1 MANFGDSPSEIK
13 LLAHQAVRRNLT
25 DAEPTALL
33 YHSNRLQAEPG
44 RFNLKDRGDWFE
56 AYATDRQDII
66 VRVRSSD
73 YAGGL
78 TKGTVVYIGGATG
91 NRPYV
96 LKADADS
103 EATSS
108 KTFGILADNIGPN
121 EDGLCCVEGVLTG
134 LDLRTSNGWADG
146 DKLWLSQTAGE
157 FTKTVPAEP
166 AHSVFIG
173 TISRAHPTL
182 GTVIIQIQN
191 GYELNELHGV
201 LLDDP
206 PADGDVLTYE
216 TSSGLWKNKPTQV
229 GVSLLTSFYSPVNAT
244 DDTVDVMSTTVSA
257 NTLNANGECLRAK
270 LSGNITQSGVD
281 NGLLTVHF
289 AGTDISVTVDTSGA
303 FTVEAMIIRASSTTA
318 KYVVTFL
325 TENGA
330 NVNVSQ
336 GAITS
341 GLDFTT
347 NETFKFIL
355 FSAAVD
361 FSIDGNFGHLE
372 HLPL

>member
-1 MANFGDSPSEIK
+1 MANFGDILTSIDLGSK
-13 LLAHQAVRRNLT
+13 QSVRRNLDDT
-25 DAEPTALL
+25 
-33 YHSNRLQAEPG
+33 G
-44 RFNLKDRGDWFE
+44 FE
-56 AYATDRQDII
+56 AYATDLQTVT

-78 TKGTVVYIGGATG
+78 TKGTVVYIGGAVG

-96 LKADADS
+96 LKADADL

-108 KTFGILADNIGPN
+108 KTFGILAQDIAANG
-121 EDGLCCVEGVLTG
+121 DGLCAIEGVLVG
-134 LDLRTSNGWADG
+134 LDLSTSNGWADG

-182 GTVIIQIQN
+182 GTIVVQIQN

-229 GVSLLTSFYSPVNAT
+229 GVALLNSFYTPVTAT

-270 LSGNITQSGVD
+270 LTGNITQSGVD
-281 NGLLTVHF
+281 NGSLTVHF
-289 AGTDISVTVDTSGA
+289 AGTDVSLTVDTSGA
-303 FTVEAMIIRASSTTA
+303 FTVDAMIIRASSTTA
-318 KYVVTFL
+318 KYVVTFI

-330 NVNVSQ
+330 NVNVTQ

-372 HLPL
+372 HLPT

>member
-1 MANFGDSPSEIK
+1 MTNFGDTPSEIQ
-13 LLAHQAVRRNLT
+13 LLAHQAVRRNLN
-25 DAEPTALL
+25 DGEPTVRLFE
-33 YHSNRLQAEPG
+33 SNGLRAEAG
-44 RFNLKDRGDWFE
+44 HFHLRDRGDWFE

-73 YAGGL
+73 YPSGL
-78 TKGTVVYIGGATG
+78 PIGTVVYIGGATG

-96 LKADADS
+96 LKADADL
-103 EATSS
+103 EASSS
-108 KTFGILADNIGPN
+108 KTFGLLAESIGPN
-121 EDGLCCVEGVLTG
+121 ADGLCCVEGVLTG

-166 AHSVFIG
+166 AHAVFIG

-182 GTVIIQIQN
+182 GTVIVQIQN

-216 TSSGLWKNKPTQV
+216 TSSGLWKNKPTQL
-229 GVSLLTSFYSPVNAT
+229 GVSLLTSFYTTVNAT

-270 LSGNITQSGVD
+270 LTGNITQSGVD
-281 NGLLTVHF
+281 NGSLTVHF
-289 AGTDISVTVDTSGA
+289 AGTDISLTVDTSGA

-318 KYVVTFL
+318 KYVVTFI

-330 NVNVSQ
+330 NVNVTQ
-336 GAITS
+336 GSITS

-355 FSAAVD
+355 FSAAID